1 MSTSDLMQTDADAIA
16 DPCTTAMRQKVAGAS
31 GEKSSGGQAYDDGMA
46 SSSHEGLDGYK
57 QGQYLQTSDISDYKV
72 DS

>member
-16 DPCTTAMRQKVAGAS
+16 DPYTTAMARHQKISAS
-31 GEKSSGGQAYDDGMA
+31 ESLD
-46 SSSHEGLDGYK
+46 GLDSYK
-57 QGQYLQTSDISDYKV
+57 PGQYLQTSDISDYKV

>member
-1 MSTSDLMQTDADAIA
+1 
-16 DPCTTAMRQKVAGAS
+16 MRQKGAAS
-31 GEKSSGGQAYDDGMA
+31 GEKRIGQVYDDGIA
-46 SSSHEGLDGYK
+46 SSHEGLDGYK